1 MTTASKLALA
11 LVALAAVATTSLQ
24 AQASGQITAT
34 ATVQTPIT
42 ITPLANLDFGN
53 VFPGL
58 AKTVLSTG
66 AGAGQFQIAGQGTSE
81 VNITFTLP
89 TNLVFNANNLPIGT
103 WTGGQF
109 GTNTQASQTSITP
122 TGSTTTNLVG
132 GGLFVWLGATVT
144 PAVAQVAGTYT
155 ALVTMSVAYTGN

>member
-24 AQASGQITAT
+24 AQASGQITAQ

-42 ITPLANLDFGN
+42 ITGLANLDFGN

-58 AKTVLSTG
+58 SKTVLSTG
-66 AGAGQFQIAGQGTSE
+66 AGAGQFQIAGQGTAE
-81 VNITFTLP
+81 VNISFTLP
-89 TNLVFNANNLPIGT
+89 TNLVNGGNNLPIGS

-109 GTNTQASQTSITP
+109 GTNTQASQVALTP
-122 TGSTTTNLVG
+122 TGPTTTNLVG

-144 PAVAQVAGTYT
+144 PAVAQVAGLYQ
-155 ALVTMSVAYTGN
+155 AQVTMSVAYTGN